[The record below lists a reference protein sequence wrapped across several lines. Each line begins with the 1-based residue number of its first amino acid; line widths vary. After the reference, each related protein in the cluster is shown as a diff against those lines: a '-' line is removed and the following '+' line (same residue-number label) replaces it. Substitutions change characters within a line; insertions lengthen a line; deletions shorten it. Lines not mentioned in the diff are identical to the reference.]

1 MDSHISPTSSVYSYE
16 SLTDGDAIRLMHLEP
31 ALDPNSPLRFS
42 FTRGSVSDLVAKYEA
57 ISYTWGEALTE
68 CPLFVDDTHVPIT
81 KNLDQ
86 ALRSLR
92 LPLTRRA
99 LWADAVCINQM
110 DKHEKAQQIPLMAK
124 IFRGASK
131 VLAWLN
137 GCAEAERGLGLLDSL
152 SRELTHNQ
160 DKRLTNWSPQYDQ
173 DVKLD
178 LMHKFLGLAWFG
190 RVWIVQEIVMNVDA
204 ILICGTSEIS
214 WLRLAIAV
222 DYLSGRFGNQSMQR
236 KLEALQVIVALW
248 KYHNR
253 IDKHQGLSAVKHL
266 STGSVYD
273 EGMLGIV
280 DMLSSYGCTDD
291 RDRIFALYNLAPDI
305 KDRQPL
311 AVQEKCQS
319 IKSSY
324 DSKYDR
330 EYAEECS
337 WQRNVP
343 TQKLC
348 EFPSLN
354 ICMSISYSLT
364 TQQLYQEFAVACI
377 EKARIASV
385 LNAVLARQYTPCP
398 PGWPSWVPDWRK
410 PPTRVYIPLN
420 DSVVCKPVTRD
431 IIALLPRY
439 TWAGFDRFMVVYH
452 VVKVPETSDE
462 LLSLLRDRRRK
473 WSPLNL
479 KLIVEDLLYGQNDLE
494 VAALTN
500 YLLKDDTTIAT
511 ELICGPIR
519 AMSSVLHAALRNR
532 CFFKVK
538 SPAGSPIVGHGSAA
552 ILPRDK
558 LFPLQQMD
566 WCYRKSRD
574 DPQALV
580 VRRVISDVEH
590 EGNPIMTHRL
600 IGSAYFTG
608 ALKQEAYKEPWC
620 AKKWTKLYLI

>member
-1 MDSHISPTSSVYSYE
+1 MDLHISPPTSIYSYE
-16 SLTDGDAIRLMHLEP
+16 SLTDVDTIRLMYLEP
-31 ALDPNSPLRFS
+31 ALDSNSPLRFS
-42 FTRGSVSDLVAKYEA
+42 FIQGSVSDLVAKYEA

-68 CPLFVDDTHVPIT
+68 YPLFVDDTHVSIT

-92 LPLTRRA
+92 LPLTKRA

-137 GCAEAERGLGLLDSL
+137 GSAEAERGLGLLDSL
-152 SRELTHNQ
+152 SRELTRNPDETSNQ
-160 DKRLTNWSPQYDQ
+160 LLTRWSPQYDQ

-178 LMHKFLGLAWFG
+178 LIHKFLGLAWFG

-204 ILICGTSEIS
+204 MLICGISEIS
-214 WLRLAIAV
+214 WLRLAIAI
-222 DYLSGRFGNQSMQR
+222 DYLSGRFGDQSMQR
-236 KLEALQVIVALW
+236 KLDALQVIVALW

-266 STGSVYD
+266 STGSVHD

-280 DMLSSYGCTDD
+280 DMLSSCGCTDD

-305 KDRQPL
+305 QDGQSLK
-311 AVQEKCQS
+311 VQEGSQS
-319 IKSSY
+319 TKGSY
-324 DSKYDR
+324 DLEYDR
-330 EYAEECS
+330 

-343 TQKLC
+343 TQRLC

-354 ICMSISYSLT
+354 ICMSISYSST
-364 TQQLYQEFAVACI
+364 TQQLYQEFAIACI
-377 EKARIASV
+377 EKARVASV

-420 DSVVCKPVTRD
+420 DSVVCKPLTRN

-439 TWAGFDRFMVVYH
+439 TRTGFDKFMVVYH
-452 VVKVPETSDE
+452 VITVPETSDG
-462 LLSLLRDRRRK
+462 LLSLLRGKRRK

-479 KLIVEDLLYGQNDLE
+479 KLIIEDLLYGQDDVE

-500 YLLKDDTTIAT
+500 YLLVDDTNITT
-511 ELICGPIR
+511 EPTCELIR
-519 AMSSVLHAALRNR
+519 AMSGVLHAALRNR
-532 CFFKVK
+532 CFFEVK
-538 SPAGSPIVGHGSAA
+538 SPAEVPIVGHGSAA
-552 ILPRDK
+552 ILPCDK

-580 VRRVISDVEH
+580 VRRVTADVEH
-590 EGNPIMTHRL
+590 EGKPIMTHRL

-608 ALKQEAYKEPWC
+608 ALKHEAYKGSWNP
-620 AKKWTKLYLI
+620 KTWTKLYLV